1 MREQSEIATDA
12 SRCCLCRLCSSRFPP
27 SSPDGQQSF
36 AIFILWRIAG
46 GVAIGLSSNI
56 SPLYIAEVSPAAH
69 RGRLVSLNQFAVV
82 IGILLAQIVNW
93 QIAAPVPEHAS
104 PDALLMSWNVQF
116 GWRWM
121 FTAVAVPAI
130 IFLAAAFGIPESPR
144 WLLVHGRTEQAAK
157 VLRRIGDSAEYATA
171 ETAAIINSLRDEEN
185 RTASWRGLLRPG
197 VRTVLIVGIVLAV
210 LQQWSGINILF
221 NYAEEVYRAAGL
233 GANQI
238 LFDIVITGTINL
250 LFTLVAMAVVDRLG
264 RRPLML
270 IGCLGIGLS
279 HLLAG
284 FAYHVGQHGAAVLVL
299 TLCAIACYAMTLA
312 PLTWVLIA
320 EIFPNRSALDWR
332 IGSSLRVVDLVV
344 CPHLFVSIHQPCAGQ
359 RRQLLYLWRH
369 LSCRCGIRV
378 LLRSRDQRSH
388 ARRNRGP
395 DSTRLTRDG
404 VAYKEHV
411 RQRCIRIWDR
421 TSDVHSNSFGSI
433 VRRRRETKTSS
444 HQRAQRSSPRLQLR
458 TASAKSSSLR
468 TLPLQRK
475 ECCLKVA
482 AQRNTY
488 AVMHP
493 IVAAGARYG

>member
-1 MREQSEIATDA
+1 MHTPTVSAGRSDSTHAARSTAYVWGIALVAALGGLLFGYDWVVIGGARQFFEIYFHLQSA
-12 SRCCLCRLCSSRFPP
+12 SAVGWANSCALVGCFAGSLVAGAVGDRYGRKPVLLVSAVLFAVSSILT
-27 SSPDGQQSF
+27 GWAHSF
-36 AIFILWRIAG
+36 ATFILWRIAG

-56 SPLYIAEVSPAAH
+56 SPLYIAEMSPAAH

-157 VLRRIGDSAEYATA
+157 VLRKIGGNAEYATA
-171 ETAAIINSLRDEEN
+171 ETAAIMNALRNEEN

-270 IGCLGIGLS
+270 IGCLGVGFS

-284 FAYHVGQHGAAVLVL
+284 FAYQVGQHGAAVLVL

-320 EIFPNRSALDWR
+320 EIFPNRLRSLGVSAAVSALWISSFALTYSFPFINR
-332 IGSSLRVVDLVV
+332 ALGSAGSFFIYGAICLAGAV
-344 CPHLFVSIHQPCAGQ
+344 FVFFFVP
-359 RRQLLYLWRH
+359 
-369 LSCRCGIRV
+369 
-378 LLRSRDQRSH
+378 
-388 ARRNRGP
+388 
-395 DSTRLTRDG
+395 
-404 VAYKEHV
+404 
-411 RQRCIRIWDR
+411 
-421 TSDVHSNSFGSI
+421 
-433 VRRRRETKTSS
+433 ETKG
-444 HQRAQRSSPRLQLR
+444 
-458 TASAKSSSLR
+458 R
-468 TLPLQRK
+468 TL
-475 ECCLKVA
+475 EEIE
-482 AQRNTY
+482 AQTTRT
-488 AVMHP
+488 
-493 IVAAGARYG
+493 